1 MSTMKTTTAL
11 VGVGA
16 AAVAGVAIY
25 FAFRKPEEEKPAAAT
40 PTPSKLG
47 PGSTPAGGSGS
58 SRGGSTD
65 TTHSII
71 DHQSIDQIVDVI
83 RGSGSRGLKLP
94 GQTTQTQQQ
103 PVTQQTQTLEPTGSD
118 SQWNKAKEAG
128 L

>member
-1 MSTMKTTTAL
+1 M
-11 VGVGA
+11 
-16 AAVAGVAIY
+16 AGVAIY
-25 FAFRKPEEEKPAAAT
+25 FALRKPDEEKAATAT
-40 PTPSKLG
+40 PTNPSKLG

-58 SRGGSTD
+58 SRGGGTD
-65 TTHSII
+65 ATHSII

>member
-1 MSTMKTTTAL
+1 MALGWSSGADAGGTLDTAFYRN
-11 VGVGA
+11 A
-16 AAVAGVAIY
+16 AAIV
-25 FAFRKPEEEKPAAAT
+25 
-40 PTPSKLG
+40 SL
-47 PGSTPAGGSGS
+47 
-58 SRGGSTD
+58 RGGTD

-103 PVTQQTQTLEPTGSD
+103 DITQQTQTLEPTGSD

>member
-16 AAVAGVAIY
+16 AAVAGVALY
-25 FAFRKPEEEKPAAAT
+25 FAFRKPEEEK
-40 PTPSKLG
+40 
-47 PGSTPAGGSGS
+47 STPAGGSGS
-58 SRGGSTD
+58 SRGGGAD

-94 GQTTQTQQQ
+94 GQTTQTQQ
-103 PVTQQTQTLEPTGSD
+103 PVKQQTQTLEP

>member
-1 MSTMKTTTAL
+1 MKTTTAL

-16 AAVAGVAIY
+16 AAVAGVALY
-25 FAFRKPEEEKPAAAT
+25 FAFRKPEEEKTAAAAT

-58 SRGGSTD
+58 SRGGGAD

-103 PVTQQTQTLEPTGSD
+103 DITQQTQTLEPTGSD